1 MGAGFIRAGCA
12 VIARTSCKA
21 TTRHQVQ
28 GANRERTSSGVPR
41 LHDGHPQAERPP
53 RTTRSIDRREAM
65 SPLCMVGVH
74 LRRGWA
80 FVGSSWHSDLYIRV
94 CRDCGQQVYDR
105 KSPGSST

>member
-41 LHDGHPQAERPP
+41 LHDGDPQAERPP
-53 RTTRSIDRREAM
+53 RTTRSIDDKGEAM
-65 SPLCMVGVH
+65 RAILLAATVKDG
-74 LRRGWA
+74 
-80 FVGSSWHSDLYIRV
+80 
-94 CRDCGQQVYDR
+94 RDYLGTM
-105 KSPGSST
+105 PGDITSLS

>member
-1 MGAGFIRAGCA
+1 
-12 VIARTSCKA
+12 
-21 TTRHQVQ
+21 
-28 GANRERTSSGVPR
+28 
-41 LHDGHPQAERPP
+41 
-53 RTTRSIDRREAM
+53 M

-105 KSPGSST
+105 KAQGSST

>member
-28 GANRERTSSGVPR
+28 GTNRERTSSGVPR

-53 RTTRSIDRREAM
+53 RITRSIDRREAM
-65 SPLCMVGVH
+65 SAETVTAPKWM
-74 LRRGWA
+74 
-80 FVGSSWHSDLYIRV
+80 
-94 CRDCGQQVYDR
+94 RDDPR
-105 KSPGSST
+105 GSST